1 MYDPSLADQLAE
13 HADNIRWDAENAAT
27 VALLDKAVEALGEDN
42 IAIVDM
48 AAYIVSRRR
57 EGLALAERLA
67 AWADGNDVKCIA
79 DTIEYLRRE
88 E

>member
-1 MYDPSLADQLAE
+1 MERLRRTGPDLHGHYKDLVFEAADRIAE
-13 HADNIRWDAENAAT
+13 
-27 VALLDKAVEALGEDN
+27 LEAK
-42 IAIVDM
+42 
-48 AAYIVSRRR
+48 RK

-67 AWADGNDVKCIA
+67 AWVHNNEVKCIA

>member
-1 MYDPSLADQLAE
+1 MPETADLLDLLDE
-13 HADNIRWDAENAAT
+13 AAT
-27 VALLDKAVEALGEDN
+27 H
-42 IAIVDM
+42 IVT
-48 AAYIVSRRR
+48 RRK

-67 AWADGNDVKCIA
+67 AWVHNNEVKCIA